1 MILSF
6 WRGLKSFVR
15 RVRDTRDARN
25 SALVINLLALACK
38 PFAFAKGL
46 LIAWFFGA
54 SLEMDAYNMALG
66 VLGLFVGT
74 ATSAMENAVLP
85 ALARARAEAAGNTN
99 GADDRDLM
107 ALTTWALLAFAL
119 LLGTALLIG
128 PGVVVRFFAPGFDQ
142 DHLIASKRMMLFL
155 LVYGAAYTMKAA
167 LDTWAN
173 HTERYTVP
181 QLSLS
186 LTSPVLIVTVLSAH
200 IFLGSYSVA
209 LGMSLAFLL
218 AVILEALC
226 LRDYPLRIRSM
237 PSRTHLIAMGRDFS
251 FCLALV
257 AVGTLYMVVDRYFA
271 SQLPVGG
278 VTALNNAVTI
288 FGVAASFG
296 TAPLLIFLAK
306 SSRIAADGGRED
318 EAFRETAFLA
328 LAVALVFCLPAGAAL
343 AALAGPTI
351 RLLLG
356 YGAYRDAVDL
366 TANCLVGYSLGLFF
380 TVACNIFYRVA
391 QAGGMLPRVTAVSLG
406 FVAMNGLLDWLLLE
420 PLGAPGLALATT
432 LTLGVSVVV
441 YGFWLLPGFFGRL
454 RGWRAGRQTL
464 LALAWAAPLWG
475 LCRAA
480 GHWDILLLP
489 LGGAALLGHCWGCE
503 RRGWLDFLPPR
514 WRPSAFWGI
523 FAAQAGAVRAR
534 FRKSGRTDEA
544 DTK

>member
-1 MILSF
+1 VTSSF
-6 WRGLKSFVR
+6 WRGLKALAR
-15 RVRDTRDARN
+15 RARDTRDARN
-25 SALVINLLALACK
+25 SVLIINLLALASK
-38 PFAFAKGL
+38 PLAFMRGL
-46 LIAWFFGA
+46 LIAWLFGA

-74 ATSAMENAVLP
+74 LTNALENAVLP
-85 ALARARAEAAGNTN
+85 ALARARSGAKETE
-99 GADDRDLM
+99 ADDRDLM
-107 ALTTWALLAFAL
+107 ALTTWALLAFTL
-119 LLGTALLIG
+119 LLGTALLVG
-128 PGVVVRFFAPGFDQ
+128 PGVVVHFFAPGFDQ

-155 LVYGAAYTMKAA
+155 LLYGAAHVLKAA

-181 QLSLS
+181 QLSIS
-186 LTSPVLIVTVLSAH
+186 LNSPVLIVTVLSAH
-200 IFLGSYSVA
+200 AFLGGYSVA

-218 AVILEALC
+218 AIVLEALC
-226 LRDYPLRIRSM
+226 LRDYPLRIRSL
-237 PSRTHLIAMGRDFS
+237 PSRTHLIAMGRDFL

-257 AVGTLYMVVDRYFA
+257 AVGALYTVVDRYFA

-343 AALAGPTI
+343 AALARPTI
-351 RLLLG
+351 RLLFG

-366 TANCLVGYSLGLFF
+366 TANCLAGYGLGIFF
-380 TVACNIFYRVA
+380 SVACTIFYRIA
-391 QAGGMLPRVTAVSLG
+391 QAGGMLARVTAVGLG
-406 FVAMNGLLDWLLLE
+406 FIAMNGLLDWLLLR

-432 LTLGVSVVV
+432 LTTGFSVVV
-441 YGFWLLPGFFGRL
+441 YGFWLLPGFWGRL
-454 RGWRAGRQTL
+454 RSWRAGRQIL

-480 GHWDILLLP
+480 GRWDVLLLP
-489 LGGAALLGHCWGCE
+489 LGGAALLGHCWCCE

-514 WRPSAFWGI
+514 WRPSAFWGV
-523 FAAQAGAVRAR
+523 FAARAGALRAR
-534 FRKSGRTDEA
+534 FRKSERTDEVDA
-544 DTK
+544 E